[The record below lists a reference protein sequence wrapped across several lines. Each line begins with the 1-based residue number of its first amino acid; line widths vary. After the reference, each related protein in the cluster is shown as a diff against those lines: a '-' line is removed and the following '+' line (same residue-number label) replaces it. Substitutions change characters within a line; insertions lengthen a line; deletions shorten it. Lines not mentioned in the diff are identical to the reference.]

1 MLGRSIVEAIH
12 LLRCL
17 MEKYGETY
25 KDLHLVFINLEKTYN
40 RVPRDVMMWVWRRV
54 PPKYINSIKDMYD
67 KAVISVKTS

>member
-40 RVPRDVMMWVWRRV
+40 RVPSDVMMWVWRR
-54 PPKYINSIKDMYD
+54 KEFLQSILIQLRICMTKL
-67 KAVISVKTS
+67 